1 MRERRLTGSLKVS
14 DQAGRRNVGGLR
26 YKRVQPEPDANA
38 PPRGVRGRSHS
49 PDWKRNMPST
59 RTPDR
64 PAGHGQDALPVF
76 PAPRLIAVPAGWP
89 PFDCETHGPACPSA
103 REPTGAA
110 REPAGPSPHAGL
122 APGRG
127 LVPAGPS
134 PAFSA
139 DHHPVEGAAAAAW
152 PRQFAQVIVEVLA
165 GSRSPRQLVSC
176 TTERVRA
183 QIDLLSQALAAGQRP
198 RIRRIMTS
206 RPAAR
211 VVEMTVVISFGPR
224 SRALAMRFEHLPAR
238 RPAPGLPARPARW
251 LCTAI
256 EPG

>member
-1 MRERRLTGSLKVS
+1 
-14 DQAGRRNVGGLR
+14 
-26 YKRVQPEPDANA
+26 
-38 PPRGVRGRSHS
+38 
-49 PDWKRNMPST
+49 MPST
-59 RTPDR
+59 RTPDP
-64 PAGHGQDALPVF
+64 PAVPDQDALPGL
-76 PAPRLIAVPAGWP
+76 RLIAVPAGWP
-89 PFDCETHGPACPSA
+89 PYDCETHGAACPAA
-103 REPTGAA
+103 REPAQAASEPAQAASEPAQAAREPAQAA
-110 REPAGPSPHAGL
+110 REPAGPSPHASPV
-122 APGRG
+122 PGRR
-127 LVPAGPS
+127 LMPPVPS

-139 DHHPVEGAAAAAW
+139 GYQVAEGAVAAAW

-183 QIDLLSQALAAGQRP
+183 QIDLLSQALATGQRP
-198 RIRRIMTS
+198 RIRRVMTS

-238 RPAPGLPARPARW
+238 RPVPGRPALPARW

-256 EPG
+256 ETG